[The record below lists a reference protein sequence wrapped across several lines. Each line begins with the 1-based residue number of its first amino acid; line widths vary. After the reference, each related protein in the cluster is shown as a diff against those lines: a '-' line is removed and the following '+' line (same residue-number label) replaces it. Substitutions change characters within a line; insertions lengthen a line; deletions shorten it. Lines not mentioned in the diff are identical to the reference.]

1 LKSEPKNAMGYLLL
15 GAAYQNLDKAEAAK
29 NLRHCIEFTEG
40 PATAAL
46 LGLANCA
53 PSNELPEIYDQLADL
68 QP

>member
-1 LKSEPKNAMGYLLL
+1 MGYLLL
-15 GAAYQNLDKAEAAK
+15 GAAYQNIDKAEAAK
-29 NLRHCIEFTEG
+29 NLRQCIKCTDG
-40 PATAAL
+40 PAPAAL